1 MLGRLLCG
9 PWEDLR
15 LCETLLSPIWP
26 RTELVRR
33 TPLYDPTARLRP
45 YNQARVCYDTSRFE
59 MYIDSHSH
67 IEMADFD
74 ADREAAIGRA
84 LDGGVEIIVDV
95 GDGDVSRD
103 SHAAAFRLAEQYD
116 FIYTTVGVHP
126 HEARL
131 LDDTLY
137 ARLADLASHPKVIAW
152 GEIGLDYHYDNSP
165 RETQRAA
172 FRRQLRMARD
182 RKLPAVIHTREA
194 EDDTLEILR
203 EEWKGSRLPGII
215 HCFTGSRRLAEE
227 AVKLGFYISLSGVIT
242 FKSAGDLRDTV
253 RGLPIEKLLIETD
266 SPFLTPEPHRG
277 KRNEPAYVVEVARRI
292 AELRNLTAEDVGRI
306 TSVNFKRLFRLGDWK
321 QPDTS
326 KQRTVVYQIRD
337 SLYVNLTNRCTSLCA
352 FCTRIDDPMAS
363 GYYLGLS
370 EEQEPSAAEVI
381 SAIGEPARYKEVVFC
396 GYGEPTIKLEELK
409 EVARWVKSRGGRT
422 RLDTI
427 GHGSLLHG
435 RDIAPE
441 LAGAI
446 DTVSMSL
453 NAPTREQYE
462 KIVRSDWPDR
472 AFDAALDFARSA
484 SSNGIKVIMS
494 VVRLPTIDVD
504 QCRLIAEQT
513 GAEFRIREL
522 VGMTGTEFNQR

>member
-1 MLGRLLCG
+1 
-9 PWEDLR
+9 
-15 LCETLLSPIWP
+15 
-26 RTELVRR
+26 
-33 TPLYDPTARLRP
+33 
-45 YNQARVCYDTSRFE
+45 
-59 MYIDSHSH
+59 
-67 IEMADFD
+67 
-74 ADREAAIGRA
+74 
-84 LDGGVEIIVDV
+84 
-95 GDGDVSRD
+95 
-103 SHAAAFRLAEQYD
+103 
-116 FIYTTVGVHP
+116 
-126 HEARL
+126 
-131 LDDTLY
+131 
-137 ARLADLASHPKVIAW
+137 
-152 GEIGLDYHYDNSP
+152 
-165 RETQRAA
+165 
-172 FRRQLRMARD
+172 
-182 RKLPAVIHTREA
+182 
-194 EDDTLEILR
+194 
-203 EEWKGSRLPGII
+203 
-215 HCFTGSRRLAEE
+215 
-227 AVKLGFYISLSGVIT
+227 
-242 FKSAGDLRDTV
+242 
-253 RGLPIEKLLIETD
+253 
-266 SPFLTPEPHRG
+266 
-277 KRNEPAYVVEVARRI
+277 
-292 AELRNLTAEDVGRI
+292 
-306 TSVNFKRLFRLGDWK
+306 
-321 QPDTS
+321 
-326 KQRTVVYQIRD
+326 
-337 SLYVNLTNRCTSLCA
+337 
-352 FCTRIDDPMAS
+352 MAS

-381 SAIGEPARYKEVVFC
+381 SAIGDPARYKEVVFC